1 MRWTLQSR
9 VDYLVIVVCYVGP
22 KREMDVSLEERA
34 GINLFRWR
42 EMRRSEHMEVK
53 IHHPNGGREN
63 WRTIKACASPS
74 KGVFAQQPKS
84 QHKN

>member
-1 MRWTLQSR
+1 MWAPKERWMCHLRKGQASICFDGEKCVAQS
-9 VDYLVIVVCYVGP
+9 
-22 KREMDVSLEERA
+22 K
-34 GINLFRWR
+34 
-42 EMRRSEHMEVK
+42 HMEVK